1 MYNPVDRSRFIV
13 SHRTISS
20 PAGASGP
27 SSIFSIF
34 HAKRGPARD
43 DTWPA
48 WSRSTTNDKKQ
59 EEAWPQTV
67 TDNPLTVFSTRNYR
81 KLSLRKLEK
90 VKIKKKNKEKS
101 YYRGRIREVFE
112 ERGKL

>member
-67 TDNPLTVFSTRNYR
+67 TDNPLTVFSTKNLPKTESTETRDSEN
-81 KLSLRKLEK
+81 S
-90 VKIKKKNKEKS
+90 KNKEKS

-112 ERGKL
+112 ERRKL

>member
-1 MYNPVDRSRFIV
+1 MTLDLLGHVPQLTTKNKKRLDHRRSQTTR
-13 SHRTISS
+13 S
-20 PAGASGP
+20 P
-27 SSIFSIF
+27 SSQHEI
-34 HAKRGPARD
+34 
-43 DTWPA
+43 
-48 WSRSTTNDKKQ
+48 
-59 EEAWPQTV
+59 
-67 TDNPLTVFSTRNYR
+67 YR

>member
-1 MYNPVDRSRFIV
+1 MTLDLLGHVPQLTTKNKKRLDHRRSQTTP
-13 SHRTISS
+13 S
-20 PAGASGP
+20 P
-27 SSIFSIF
+27 SSQHEI
-34 HAKRGPARD
+34 
-43 DTWPA
+43 
-48 WSRSTTNDKKQ
+48 
-59 EEAWPQTV
+59 
-67 TDNPLTVFSTRNYR
+67 YR